1 MTAAATPSA
10 VGATFPGP
18 SNGAAEPETDG
29 RRLRRDRN
37 RTAVV
42 DALLVLYREGNL
54 RPSSAEIA
62 ERAGLSPRSLFRYFD
77 DVDDLCRAAVDRQL
91 ELARPLLA
99 LDVTA
104 NAPLDERITALAS
117 QRLRLFEAV
126 APAATVLR
134 LAAPFQPPL
143 REQLAQSRA
152 LLRSQVAHILA
163 PELAALDGGR
173 RSLLAAVDVLCS
185 FETHQLLRN
194 EQRLSKEETARVL
207 VGALRALLAAPVP
220 TA

>member
-1 MTAAATPSA
+1 MTAATTPPSA
-10 VGATFPGP
+10 VDAFHGS

-42 DALLVLYREGNL
+42 DALLVLYKEGNL
-54 RPSSAEIA
+54 HPSSAEIA

-77 DVDDLCRAAVDRQL
+77 DVDDLCRTAVDRQL

-99 LDVTA
+99 LDITT

-173 RSLLAAVDVLCS
+173 RGLLATADVLCS

-194 EQRLSKEETARVL
+194 VQHLSKEETVSVL
-207 VGALRALLAAPVP
+207 VGALRALFAAPVP
-220 TA
+220 AA